1 MDMKKLL
8 DTFSQIEGKQ
18 TLTESESTSPFN
30 WKTNPSQLPK
40 KPGETAGFD
49 SKKISTGTV
58 YSRKP
63 TKDKTDTVK
72 ESANFDESKLEQILA
87 RYNEDMEHIGLYSS
101 GVDHSLVLELLKKG
115 DVESAAEEIAYTFSD
130 EDGGEPRGRDD
141 AQYEDLKSDLENLVN
156 PADFDNISHGTDP
169 KQRDQ
174 DELSMLKHFMQYGKE
189 PQPGSQMASIKDR
202 LSAKGMAEAKD
213 DSKTKLGALFDEIAG
228 YDDEGFEMLDACPV
242 WSQMFDQTGGDV
254 DKILATAT
262 PKKLAIMIQE
272 LEDVV
277 DGLNGGMFEDQ
288 SGPGIQAK
296 YLGGEQF
303 KVMVNGETYQLTATA
318 LEYQLQPGVKDATD
332 AVDSKGMI
340 TPDKMHMYY
349 FVLAAWKIV
358 NVNTRKKPNR
368 STETAIVN
376 YIDQNHED
384 DLKQVAQYQQDWG
397 DDLEEGKGDGN
408 LANNAKPYDKV
419 TKGDV
424 IAGRLGK
431 DEKGGKKYSVQECYD
446 GSMSPMSGATQEE
459 SNLSVSTNMG
469 TNSPLNVSVTATGGA
484 ARELMQMLRLAGL
497 GSSDEMSDTT
507 EPEVVIGAEEM
518 EEDYANA
525 PDEKYSTVDNPGN
538 DLHRPKGTY
547 PKVAG
552 GDNPM
557 AMREADELAALEKQ
571 LFEELSAIKI
581 IKK

>member
-18 TLTESESTSPFN
+18 TLTESESSSPFD
-30 WKTNPSQLPK
+30 WKNKKSELPS
-40 KPGETAGFD
+40 KPGEKAGFD

-101 GVDHSLVLELLKKG
+101 GVDHSRVLELLKNG

-169 KQRDQ
+169 EQRDQ
-174 DELSMLKHFMQYGKE
+174 DELNMLKHFMQYGKE

-202 LSAKGMAEAKD
+202 LSAKGMSEAKD
-213 DSKTKLGALFDEIAG
+213 EEIEEQSVAEDDVEEGNEFTGAL
-228 YDDEGFEMLDACPV
+228 
-242 WSQMFDQTGGDV
+242 
-254 DKILATAT
+254 
-262 PKKLAIMIQE
+262 
-272 LEDVV
+272 
-277 DGLNGGMFEDQ
+277 
-288 SGPGIQAK
+288 AK
-296 YLGGEQF
+296 
-303 KVMVNGETYQLTATA
+303 
-318 LEYQLQPGVKDATD
+318 
-332 AVDSKGMI
+332 
-340 TPDKMHMYY
+340 
-349 FVLAAWKIV
+349 
-358 NVNTRKKPNR
+358 
-368 STETAIVN
+368 
-376 YIDQNHED
+376 
-384 DLKQVAQYQQDWG
+384 
-397 DDLEEGKGDGN
+397 
-408 LANNAKPYDKV
+408 AK
-419 TKGDV
+419 
-424 IAGRLGK
+424 AEHK
-431 DEKGGKKYSVQECYD
+431 DEFEVDGKKYSVKECYD

-497 GSSDEMSDTT
+497 GSSEEMSDTT
-507 EPEVVIGAEEM
+507 EPEVVIGAQEM

-525 PDEKYSTVDNPGN
+525 PDEKYSTVDDQMNQGN
-538 DLHRPKGTY
+538 DLNRPKGTY

>member
-1 MDMKKLL
+1 MKKLL

-18 TLTESESTSPFN
+18 TLTESKSTSPFN
-30 WKTNPSQLPK
+30 WKDKESELPS
-40 KPGETAGFD
+40 KPGEKAGFD

-101 GVDHSLVLELLKKG
+101 GVDHSRVLELLKNG
-115 DVESAAEEIAYTFSD
+115 DVESAAEEIAYSFSD

-169 KQRDQ
+169 EQRDQ
-174 DELSMLKHFMQYGKE
+174 DELNMLKHFMQYGKE

-202 LSAKGMAEAKD
+202 LSAKGMAEDAGQSEKKSAAEWLRDPRLETQVNSLTVDGIRMDNPAKGLKSLDNYPRSYDTTQASNPMYFKEFLAAVAKQIPDAPVSAAMSAVRPQPAMAED
-213 DSKTKLGALFDEIAG
+213 DVE
-228 YDDEGFEMLDACPV
+228 EGNEFSGELDAARKAGK
-242 WSQMFDQTGGDV
+242 T
-254 DKILATAT
+254 
-262 PKKLAIMIQE
+262 E
-272 LEDVV
+272 
-277 DGLNGGMFEDQ
+277 
-288 SGPGIQAK
+288 
-296 YLGGEQF
+296 F
-303 KVMVNGETYQLTATA
+303 KV
-318 LEYQLQPGVKDATD
+318 D
-332 AVDSKGMI
+332 
-340 TPDKMHMYY
+340 
-349 FVLAAWKIV
+349 
-358 NVNTRKKPNR
+358 
-368 STETAIVN
+368 
-376 YIDQNHED
+376 
-384 DLKQVAQYQQDWG
+384 
-397 DDLEEGKGDGN
+397 
-408 LANNAKPYDKV
+408 
-419 TKGDV
+419 
-424 IAGRLGK
+424 
-431 DEKGGKKYSVQECYD
+431 GKKYSVQECYD

-507 EPEVVIGAEEM
+507 EPELVNGAKEM

-525 PDEKYSTVDNPGN
+525 PDEKYSTVDDQMNQGN
-538 DLHRPKGTY
+538 DLNRPKIMHKDSY
-547 PKVAG
+547 RQ

>member
-1 MDMKKLL
+1 MKKLL

-18 TLTESESTSPFN
+18 TLTESESTSPFH
-30 WKTNPSQLPK
+30 WKTTPSQLRK
-40 KPGETAGFD
+40 KPGETAGFN

-87 RYNEDMEHIGLYSS
+87 RYNESMERIDLYSS
-101 GVDHSLVLELLKKG
+101 GVDHSRVLDLLKKG
-115 DVESAAEEIAYTFSD
+115 DVESAAEEIAYSFSD

-141 AQYEDLKSDLENLVN
+141 AQYENLKSELENLVN

-169 KQRDQ
+169 EQRDQ

-202 LSAKGMAEAKD
+202 LSAKGMAE
-213 DSKTKLGALFDEIAG
+213 GAGQPE
-228 YDDEGFEMLDACPV
+228 
-242 WSQMFDQTGGDV
+242 
-254 DKILATAT
+254 
-262 PKKLAIMIQE
+262 KKSAAEWLRDPR
-272 LEDVV
+272 LETQVNSLTV
-277 DGLNGGMFEDQ
+277 DGIRMDNPAKGLKSLDNYPRSYDTT
-288 SGPGIQAK
+288 QASNPM
-296 YLGGEQF
+296 YF
-303 KVMVNGETYQLTATA
+303 KE
-318 LEYQLQPGVKDATD
+318 
-332 AVDSKGMI
+332 
-340 TPDKMHMYY
+340 
-349 FVLAAWKIV
+349 FLAAVAKQIPDAPV
-358 NVNTRKKPNR
+358 SAAMSAVRPQPAMAEGAGQPEKKSPAEWLR
-368 STETAIVN
+368 DPRLETQVTSLQATGLALNNPAKGFKSFDDYRGPDMSQASNPMYFRDFLNAFSRVPGAMVTAFMSAVAP
-376 YIDQNHED
+376 QPAMAED
-384 DLKQVAQYQQDWG
+384 DV
-397 DDLEEGKGDGN
+397 EEGAGVMHFKAEKAKEAGKPTFNLGDEEF
-408 LANNAKPYDKV
+408 
-419 TKGDV
+419 
-424 IAGRLGK
+424 R
-431 DEKGGKKYSVQECYD
+431 VQECYD

-497 GSSDEMSDTT
+497 GSSEEMSDTT

-525 PDEKYSTVDNPGN
+525 PDEKYSTVDNQMNQGN
-538 DLHRPKGTY
+538 GLNSPKIMHKDSY
-547 PKVAG
+547 RQ